1 MNDIV
6 HASCVAFDKRGV
18 LILGASGTGKS
29 ALAVGLLAIGASLV
43 SDDKT
48 ILTERSGQLVAQ
60 CPTAIKGMIEVRGV
74 GLLAVEPK
82 DSAIVTLII
91 DLDRTEPDRLPPHR
105 TITQLGL
112 EVDVI
117 YGKDTP
123 NLAAAIKLLMQ
134 GGRIA

>member
-1 MNDIV
+1 MSNIV
-6 HASCVAFDKRGV
+6 HASCVAFDKRGI

-29 ALAVGLLAIGASLV
+29 GLAIGLLALGASLI

-48 ILTERSGQLVAQ
+48 ILTEQSGLLVAQ

-74 GLLAVEPK
+74 GLLAAEAK
-82 DSAIVTLII
+82 GSAIVTLVI
-91 DLDRTEPDRLPPHR
+91 DLDRSEPDRLPPHR

-117 YGKDTP
+117 YGKDTR